1 MTKRL
6 FGTIVASLGMFAVLA
21 ILATPAYA
29 AYNSNNIIDDGR
41 FTNYTTMDEAAIQ
54 AFLEARNSGLK
65 NYVDPS
71 VNQSAA
77 KIIRDAAWDFGI
89 NPQVIMS
96 TLQKEQS
103 LMTNPSPSASNI
115 NFAMGYGCPTTG
127 SCSYPGFYTQV
138 RNGSWQLRFNMHRAA
153 GNNGTWTGPS
163 GAVWGNSAISYA
175 CKNSTA
181 YYSTGLFPG
190 RNVTFYAHTNGQ
202 AYANVAIANAATA
215 AMYCYTPHVYN
226 PSGNPVY
233 YSGSYNFVAFYE
245 RWFGP
250 TQGEPYKSEYA
261 GQSSYKILSPSATTA
276 VGHIRYRNI
285 GNETWYDDLGLASAP
300 VGTRP
305 VHLATSNPLNRSSQ
319 VGYSW
324 GGDRNRPSGIFAA
337 VYESDGITPATDQ
350 HKATTGQIVQFNI
363 TFSTDNSVPEGVYRE
378 FFQPIVEGWST
389 MNTPGTYLDVTV
401 QKPTYTSQYA
411 GQCSYPAM
419 VANNSSTPCFLKY
432 KNIGNVP
439 WYDSSSATANGAN
452 PVVLSTA
459 RPVNRYSLLGTLWNR
474 DQNRASTRFAAVYE
488 ADGTTLAANQ
498 AVAQPGQIVKFNFNL
513 WFAEVLRP
521 GVYREFFQP
530 IVEGGPTMNDPGTFI
545 DVTVQAPT
553 YTSQF
558 AGQCAYPT
566 MVANNSSTSCFL
578 RYKNVGNIAWY
589 DGVTAAANGA
599 RPVVLAT
606 ARPINRYSLLGTLW
620 NRDQN
625 RASTRFAAVYEADG
639 VTLSSNQGVVRPGQ
653 IVQYNF
659 NLWAAAILGPGV
671 YREFFQPIVEGGTTM
686 NDPGTFIN
694 ITVNRP

>member
-1 MTKRL
+1 MRRT
-6 FGTIVASLGMFAVLA
+6 FGTLIASLGLFSAATLFAA
-21 ILATPAYA
+21 PAHA
-29 AYNSNNIIDDGR
+29 AYNSNNLIDDGR
-41 FTNYTTMDEAAIQ
+41 FTNHTTMDEAAIQ
-54 AFLEARNSGLK
+54 AFLNARNSGLK

-89 NPQVIMS
+89 NPQVIMA

-103 LMTNPSPSASNI
+103 LMTNPTPSASNI

-127 SCSYPGFYTQV
+127 SCSFPGFYTQV

-163 GAVWGNSAISYA
+163 GAVWGNSSIMYA
-175 CKNSTA
+175 CRNATA

-202 AYANVAIANAATA
+202 AYATINIANASTA

-226 PSGNPVY
+226 PSGVPVY
-233 YSGSYNFVAFYE
+233 YSGSYNFVVFYE

-250 TQGEPYKSEYA
+250 TTGEAYRSEYA
-261 GQSSYKILSPSATTA
+261 GQSSYKTLSPSVTTA
-276 VGHIRYRNI
+276 VAYIRYRNI
-285 GNETWYDDLGLASAP
+285 GNETWYDDIGLSPAP
-300 VGTRP
+300 AGTKP
-305 VHLATSNPLNRSSQ
+305 VHLATSNPLNRSSP
-319 VGYSW
+319 VGYPW
-324 GGDRNRPSGIFAA
+324 GGDRNRPAGTFAA
-337 VYESDGITPATDQ
+337 VYEADGVTPAADQ
-350 HKATTGQIVQFNI
+350 HKAVTGQIVQFNI
-363 TFSTDNSVPEGVYRE
+363 TFGTNNSVPEGVYRE
-378 FFQPIVEGWST
+378 FFQPIVEGGST

-401 QKPTYTSQYA
+401 QRPTYTSQFA
-411 GQCSYPAM
+411 GHCAYPTM
-419 VANNSSTPCFLKY
+419 VANNSSSPCFIRY
-432 KNIGNVP
+432 KNTGNVP
-439 WYDSSSATANGAN
+439 WYDSSSAAANNAK

-459 RPVNRYSLLGTLWNR
+459 RSINRYSLLGTLWNR

-498 AVAQPGQIVKFNFNL
+498 AVAQPGQIVQFNFNL
-513 WFAEVLRP
+513 WAAQVLRP

-530 IVEGGPTMNDPGTFI
+530 IVEGGSTMNDPGTFI

-553 YTSQF
+553 YVSQF
-558 AGQCAYPT
+558 AGQCAYPI
-566 MVANNSSTSCFL
+566 MVANNSSAPCFL
-578 RYKNVGNIAWY
+578 RYKNIGNVAWY
-589 DGVTAAANGA
+589 DGATAPANGV

-639 VTLSSNQGVVRPGQ
+639 TTLASNQGAVQPGQ

-659 NLWAAAILGPGV
+659 NLWAAAVLGPGV
-671 YREFFQPIVEGGTTM
+671 YREFFQPIVEGGSTM